1 MIGRPRA
8 ILFDWDNTLVDNWAV
23 IAEAMNAVFAAFEMP
38 AWTLAETKA
47 RTRASLRDGFP
58 RLFGERAKEAGR
70 IFTDHFAARHL
81 ESLTEMPGAG
91 ALLAGLARSGLYL
104 AVVSNKRGRFLRLEA
119 ERLGWSGHFVRLVG
133 AADAPADK
141 PDPAPVEMAL
151 RGSGIARGT
160 EVWFVGDADID
171 MACAINAGCLPVL
184 LRREPQAPGEFALCP
199 PALHLADCAGLAAH
213 LGDVGV
219 LPAAI
224 L

>member
-1 MIGRPRA
+1 MTAGPRA
-8 ILFDWDNTLVDNWAV
+8 ILFDWDNTLVDNWGV
-23 IAEAMNAVFAAFEMP
+23 ITEAMNAVFAAFQMP

-58 RLFGERAKEAGR
+58 RLFAERAQEAGR

-81 ESLTEMPGAG
+81 ESLAEMPGASP
-91 ALLAGLARSGLYL
+91 LLAGLARSGVYL

-119 ERLGWSGHFVRLVG
+119 ERLGWTGHFSQLVG

-151 RGSGIARGT
+151 RGSGIARGAD
-160 EVWFVGDADID
+160 VWFVGDADID
-171 MACAINAGCLPVL
+171 MACAINAGCRPVL
-184 LRREPQAPGEFALCP
+184 LRREPQTPGEFADCP
-199 PALHLADCAGLAAH
+199 PALHLPDCAALAAH
-213 LGDVGV
+213 LGNAGV